1 MNKDKPIQVLM
12 PHFPFSEE
20 EYQARHDDPS
30 AKPAIFDRIR
40 TAAFNDISEILG
52 SILPDLKTN
61 SLPDSLNGPTSR
73 QAFLTRIEDVLM
85 HYSLL
90 NTWDESKRLEDI
102 QEITERFLVRAAGI
116 VARASFRG
124 KWGYDEL
131 IESNAYIIQIKI
143 FSSVLLVNGQI
154 TLAISLLSRAGG
166 LSYLES
172 CITKGSLNNLP
183 KKTWDQIHKIELV
196 CGILNYLDQEIV
208 PSRIHLQEER
218 KMDKGDFSRY
228 FSELAVK
235 DLIPMGPLKPNKFLS
250 SSPVTQNSPRK
261 QLYSLD
267 ADSASKVQTG
277 KFPDFMRQSHRPH
290 MDDIRDGLLANFNKN
305 YYEGRRN
312 TYSAIINE
320 SSNTATGDVE
330 AKIRHAKD
338 VLGGLYW
345 HIITVFEMED
355 LQTQDHL
362 DKFYRHLRQVQS
374 VMQP

>member
-1 MNKDKPIQVLM
+1 MSKDKPIQVLM

-40 TAAFNDISEILG
+40 TAAFDDILKILD
-52 SILPDLKTN
+52 SMLPDLKPN

-73 QAFLTRIEDVLM
+73 LAFLTRVEDALM
-85 HYSLL
+85 HYSLV
-90 NTWDESKRLEDI
+90 NTWDENKRLETI
-102 QEITERFLVRAAGI
+102 EEISERYLVHAAGI
-116 VARASFRG
+116 IVCASFRG
-124 KWGYDEL
+124 KWELDEL
-131 IESNAYIIQIKI
+131 IKSNAYIIQIKS
-143 FSSVLLVNGQI
+143 FASVLLLNGQI
-154 TLAISLLSRAGG
+154 TLAISLLSRAGS
-166 LSYLES
+166 LSYLEN
-172 CITKGSLNNLP
+172 CITQGLLNDLP
-183 KKTWDQIHKIELV
+183 KKTWDHIHRIELV

-235 DLIPMGPLKPNKFLS
+235 DLIPMGPLKPNEFLS

-267 ADSASKVQTG
+267 VDSASRVQTG

-290 MDDIRDGLLANFNKN
+290 MDDIRNGLSSNFNTN
-305 YYEGRRN
+305 YYEVRRN
-312 TYSAIINE
+312 TYSAIIHKA
-320 SSNTATGDVE
+320 SNTATGDVE
-330 AKIRHAKD
+330 AKIRHVKN

-345 HIITVFEMED
+345 HIITVFGMED
-355 LQTQDHL
+355 LQNQDHL
-362 DKFYRHLRQVQS
+362 DEFFHHLHQIQS
-374 VMQP
+374 LLQP